1 MTDYDGPPLTRRE
14 RKERERLL
22 AETTGQTPAV
32 DATTADAPDAAD
44 QSGSAHPEQRD
55 VEQDAVPAS
64 SPDAATTGPTEGEG
78 VDDEPDAPAAVD
90 AVVEPAETQ
99 AIDVSELIA
108 DLRPQQAAAD
118 GNVAGVPAAGEVK
131 VQEAVQADAEAA
143 ASADARTDDAPVAD
157 APAEPASTGLGRFF
171 GRRGTASQQ
180 PESASASDEQTAPE
194 SIADVLADL
203 QSDAG
208 TTSEPARPIQRIEVD
223 DLDPV
228 DEDEIDRL
236 EIDEVVVADA
246 PVSSRRIAE
255 STPALLEDRREALDV
270 AAAEDD
276 EVEVQAGPTRATGR
290 MPVVV
295 NVVEDTSRHHI
306 ADLRADTG
314 AISASSVGTG
324 TSAITANALVLPAS
338 GAHEPITVE
347 TADGVIVT
355 GSIDLPDG
363 FASSG
368 RSRGT
373 IDAADLDAV
382 DDSSEVR
389 SPETQPV
396 RASRAVS
403 SYANA
408 RVRIAPQ
415 RRTRNAW
422 PVVVG
427 VGGGVGIAAI
437 AATVVA
443 FIAGWI

>member
-32 DATTADAPDAAD
+32 DAPIADGADAV
-44 QSGSAHPEQRD
+44 D
-55 VEQDAVPAS
+55 VS
-64 SPDAATTGPTEGEG
+64 
-78 VDDEPDAPAAVD
+78 APAAP
-90 AVVEPAETQ
+90 EPDETQ

-108 DLRPQQAAAD
+108 DLAPQSSPAPDAP
-118 GNVAGVPAAGEVK
+118 VAGVPAAGEAR
-131 VQEAVQADAEAA
+131 VQEAISADA
-143 ASADARTDDAPVAD
+143 ASAAQERSDRPSGDGGT
-157 APAEPASTGLGRFF
+157 AEPAESSSGFGRFF
-171 GRRGTASQQ
+171 GRRGPAQETPAE
-180 PESASASDEQTAPE
+180 PAAEQSAPE

-203 QSDAG
+203 QGDRGEAVAPSQ
-208 TTSEPARPIQRIEVD
+208 PIQRIQVD
-223 DLDPV
+223 DLDTV
-228 DEDEIDRL
+228 DDAEVDRL
-236 EIDEVVVADA
+236 EIDEVEVAEA
-246 PVSSRRIAE
+246 RVSSRRIAD
-255 STPALLEDRREALDV
+255 STPAELEDRRALLEDVVED
-270 AAAEDD
+270 AEDD
-276 EVEVQAGPTRATGR
+276 VERPAGPSRATGR
-290 MPVVV
+290 MPVIV

-306 ADLRADTG
+306 ADLRDDTG

-324 TSAITANALVLPAS
+324 TSTITANALVLPAS

-373 IDAADLDAV
+373 IDTAEVDAV
-382 DDSSEVR
+382 DDAGEVR

-415 RRTRNAW
+415 RRSRNMV
-422 PVVVG
+422 PIVG
-427 VGGGVGIAAI
+427 AAAGGIAI
-437 AATVVA
+437 AAVVGGVIA

>member
-14 RKERERLL
+14 RKERERAL
-22 AETTGQTPAV
+22 AEATGQTPAV
-32 DATTADAPDAAD
+32 DASSAEGDAEQPVADAPEVA
-44 QSGSAHPEQRD
+44 
-55 VEQDAVPAS
+55 VE
-64 SPDAATTGPTEGEG
+64 AATPEVDERRQADER
-78 VDDEPDAPAAVD
+78 DDEPRE
-90 AVVEPAETQ
+90 VVEPEETQ

-108 DLRPQQAAAD
+108 DLRPQSAPAAD
-118 GNVAGVPAAGEVK
+118 VAGVPAASETV
-131 VQEAVQADAEAA
+131 VPDAAPPADRAE
-143 ASADARTDDAPVAD
+143 
-157 APAEPASTGLGRFF
+157 EPAPLVEPAPSGFGRFF
-171 GRRGTASQQ
+171 GRRGPASEQDDEAGAEAEQQ
-180 PESASASDEQTAPE
+180 APE

-203 QSDAG
+203 QGDRPEPTRAAG
-208 TTSEPARPIQRIEVD
+208 TPMPRIEVD
-223 DLDPV
+223 DLDTV
-228 DEDEIDRL
+228 DDDEVDRL

-255 STPALLEDRREALDV
+255 STPAQLEDHRAVVDDEEDEDEV
-270 AAAEDD
+270 AA
-276 EVEVQAGPTRATGR
+276 QPGPSRATGR
-290 MPVVV
+290 LPVIV

-306 ADLRADTG
+306 ADLRDDTS

-324 TSAITANALVLPAS
+324 TSTITANALVLPAS

-373 IDAADLDAV
+373 IDTSDVDAT
-382 DDSSEVR
+382 DDAGEVR

-415 RRTRNAW
+415 RRSRNVV
-422 PVVVG
+422 PVVVA
-427 VGGGVGIAAI
+427 VGGAVGISAV
-437 AATVVA
+437 TVTVIA
-443 FIAGWI
+443 FIVGWI

>member
-32 DATTADAPDAAD
+32 DAPIADGAEPSGAEPVVEAAPSAPTA
-44 QSGSAHPEQRD
+44 
-55 VEQDAVPAS
+55 
-64 SPDAATTGPTEGEG
+64 
-78 VDDEPDAPAAVD
+78 EPDAPAD
-90 AVVEPAETQ
+90 APTADETSAQRVPEPDETQ

-108 DLRPQQAAAD
+108 DLKPQSTPAPDAP
-118 GNVAGVPAAGEVK
+118 VAGVPAAGEAR
-131 VQEAVQADAEAA
+131 VQEALEADAEAA
-143 ASADARTDDAPVAD
+143 APTT
-157 APAEPASTGLGRFF
+157 PAATGLGRFF
-171 GRRGTASQQ
+171 GRRGPA
-180 PESASASDEQTAPE
+180 PEAPTEPDAEQTAPE

-203 QSDAG
+203 QGDRDQASAP
-208 TTSEPARPIQRIEVD
+208 SQPIQRIEVD

-228 DEDEIDRL
+228 DDAEVDRL
-236 EIDEVVVADA
+236 EIDEVEVTEAR
-246 PVSSRRIAE
+246 VSSRRIAE
-255 STPALLEDRREALDV
+255 STPALLEDRRELVDDDDDD
-270 AAAEDD
+270 ED
-276 EVEVQAGPTRATGR
+276 EVEVQAGPSRATGR
-290 MPVVV
+290 IPVIV

-306 ADLRADTG
+306 SDLREDTG

-324 TSAITANALVLPAS
+324 TSTITANALVLPLS
-338 GAHEPITVE
+338 GANEPITVE

-373 IDAADLDAV
+373 IDTAEVDAV
-382 DDSSEVR
+382 DDAGEVR

-415 RRTRNAW
+415 RRSRNAT
-422 PVVVG
+422 PIVIGVAGGIGIVAVG
-427 VGGGVGIAAI
+427 
-437 AATVVA
+437 ATVVA

>member
-14 RKERERLL
+14 RKERERAL
-22 AETTGQTPAV
+22 AEATGQTPPVA
-32 DATTADAPDAAD
+32 APIAEPSTPTAE
-44 QSGSAHPEQRD
+44 PEQ
-55 VEQDAVPAS
+55 
-64 SPDAATTGPTEGEG
+64 
-78 VDDEPDAPAAVD
+78 AP
-90 AVVEPAETQ
+90 EPAETE

-108 DLRPQQAAAD
+108 DLRPQSTPAPE
-118 GNVAGVPAAGEVK
+118 GPVAGVPASGEAR
-131 VQEAVQADAEAA
+131 VQEAREADAAA
-143 ASADARTDDAPVAD
+143 AE
-157 APAEPASTGLGRFF
+157 AEQGSSSGFGRFF
-171 GRRGTASQQ
+171 GRRGPAQDSTDEPAQQ
-180 PESASASDEQTAPE
+180 HE
-194 SIADVLADL
+194 SIADVFADL
-203 QSDAG
+203 QGDRPEPTRPAG
-208 TTSEPARPIQRIEVD
+208 TPMPRIEVD

-228 DEDEIDRL
+228 DDAEVDRL
-236 EIDEVVVADA
+236 EIDEVEVADA
-246 PVSSRRIAE
+246 RVSSRRIAD
-255 STPALLEDRREALDV
+255 STPAQLEDRRQPAV
-270 AAAEDD
+270 DD
-276 EVEVQAGPTRATGR
+276 EDEEEVRTGPARATGR
-290 MPVVV
+290 IPVIV

-306 ADLRADTG
+306 ADLRDDDTS

-324 TSAITANALVLPAS
+324 TSTITANALVLPAS

-373 IDAADLDAV
+373 IDTAEVDAV
-382 DDSSEVR
+382 DDAGEVR

-415 RRTRNAW
+415 RRSRNAT
-422 PVVVG
+422 PIVIGVAGGIGIVAVG
-427 VGGGVGIAAI
+427 
-437 AATVVA
+437 ATVVA

>member
-32 DATTADAPDAAD
+32 DAPIAD
-44 QSGSAHPEQRD
+44 G
-55 VEQDAVPAS
+55 
-64 SPDAATTGPTEGEG
+64 
-78 VDDEPDAPAAVD
+78 AAVE
-90 AVVEPAETQ
+90 AEPVESQVVEPEAVEPEQSATPVEATVVDEEPVDEAPAERAPEPDETQ

-108 DLRPQQAAAD
+108 DLKPQSTPAPDAA
-118 GNVAGVPAAGEVK
+118 VAGVPAAGEAR
-131 VQEAVQADAEAA
+131 VQEAIGADAAA
-143 ASADARTDDAPVAD
+143 EE
-157 APAEPASTGLGRFF
+157 APADVPAPSGFGRFF
-171 GRRGTASQQ
+171 GRRGPAQEAQ
-180 PESASASDEQTAPE
+180 AEPAAEQSAPE

-203 QSDAG
+203 QGDRDEAAAPSQ
-208 TTSEPARPIQRIEVD
+208 PMQRIEVD

-228 DEDEIDRL
+228 DDAEIDRL
-236 EIDEVVVADA
+236 EIDEVDVPSAR
-246 PVSSRRIAE
+246 VSSRRIAD
-255 STPALLEDRREALDV
+255 STPAELEDRRALLEDADDET
-270 AAAEDD
+270 DD
-276 EVEVQAGPTRATGR
+276 EVEVQAGPSRATGR
-290 MPVVV
+290 IPVIV

-306 ADLRADTG
+306 ADLREDTS

-324 TSAITANALVLPAS
+324 TSTITANALVLPLS
-338 GAHEPITVE
+338 GANEPITVE

-355 GSIDLPDG
+355 GSIDLPEG

-373 IDAADLDAV
+373 IDTAEVDAV
-382 DDSSEVR
+382 DDAGEVR

-415 RRTRNAW
+415 RRSRNAT
-422 PVVVG
+422 PIVIGVAGGIGIVAVG
-427 VGGGVGIAAI
+427 
-437 AATVVA
+437 ATVVA

>member
-14 RKERERLL
+14 RKERERAL
-22 AETTGQTPAV
+22 AEATGQTPAV
-32 DATTADAPDAAD
+32 DASSAEGAAGQPVANAPEGAVET
-44 QSGSAHPEQRD
+44 STPE
-55 VEQDAVPAS
+55 
-64 SPDAATTGPTEGEG
+64 
-78 VDDEPDAPAAVD
+78 VDERQGADEPHES
-90 AVVEPAETQ
+90 VEPDETQ

-108 DLRPQQAAAD
+108 DLRPQSAPAAD
-118 GNVAGVPAAGEVK
+118 VAGVPAASETV
-131 VQEAVQADAEAA
+131 VPDAAPPAD
-143 ASADARTDDAPVAD
+143 RTE
-157 APAEPASTGLGRFF
+157 EPAPLVEPAPSGFGRFF
-171 GRRGTASQQ
+171 GRRGPASEQADETDADEAQQ
-180 PESASASDEQTAPE
+180 APE

-203 QSDAG
+203 QGDRPEPTRAAG
-208 TTSEPARPIQRIEVD
+208 TPIPRIEVD
-223 DLDPV
+223 DLDTV
-228 DEDEIDRL
+228 DDDEIDRL

-255 STPALLEDRREALDV
+255 STPAQLEDHRAVVDD
-270 AAAEDD
+270 EDD
-276 EVEVQAGPTRATGR
+276 EVAAQPGPSRATGR
-290 MPVVV
+290 LPVIV

-306 ADLRADTG
+306 ADLRDDSS

-324 TSAITANALVLPAS
+324 TSTITANALVLPAS

-373 IDAADLDAV
+373 IDTSDVDAADDAG
-382 DDSSEVR
+382 EVR

-415 RRTRNAW
+415 RRSRN
-422 PVVVG
+422 VVPLVVA
-427 VGGGVGIAAI
+427 VGGAVGISAV
-437 AATVVA
+437 TVTVIA
-443 FIAGWI
+443 FIVGWI

>member
-32 DATTADAPDAAD
+32 DATTPDAPDAGEHAD
-44 QSGSAHPEQRD
+44 A
-55 VEQDAVPAS
+55 
-64 SPDAATTGPTEGEG
+64 DAAQEH
-78 VDDEPDAPAAVD
+78 
-90 AVVEPAETQ
+90 VVETGNAESQADASAGAGETVTVEPEETQ

-108 DLRPQQAAAD
+108 DLRPQHSAPAAD
-118 GNVAGVPAAGEVK
+118 ASVAGVPAAGEAK
-131 VQEAVQADAEAA
+131 VQEAAQADA
-143 ASADARTDDAPVAD
+143 ASVEPTPE

-171 GRRGTASQQ
+171 GRRTTAPQAQ
-180 PESASASDEQTAPE
+180 ADDDQHAAPE

-203 QSDAG
+203 QGDPADSG
-208 TTSEPARPIQRIEVD
+208 REPARPIQRIEVD

-228 DEDEIDRL
+228 DEAEVDRL

-255 STPALLEDRREALDV
+255 STPALLEDRREMLEADAV
-270 AAAEDD
+270 DD
-276 EVEVQAGPTRATGR
+276 EVEVQAGPARATGR

-306 ADLRADTG
+306 ADLREDTG

-324 TSAITANALVLPAS
+324 TSTITANALVLPAS

-422 PVVVG
+422 PVVLG

-437 AATVVA
+437 TATVVA

>member
-14 RKERERLL
+14 RKERERAL
-22 AETTGQTPAV
+22 AEATGQTPAV
-32 DATTADAPDAAD
+32 DASSLESPAPEPTAD
-44 QSGSAHPEQRD
+44 EQ
-55 VEQDAVPAS
+55 VAS
-64 SPDAATTGPTEGEG
+64 QPLEAATPET
-78 VDDEPDAPAAVD
+78 DEAPAASESRPTG
-90 AVVEPAETQ
+90 EPDETQ

-108 DLRPQQAAAD
+108 DLRPQSAPASDAP
-118 GNVAGVPAAGEVK
+118 VAGVPAASETV
-131 VQEAVQADAEAA
+131 VPDA
-143 ASADARTDDAPVAD
+143 AP
-157 APAEPASTGLGRFF
+157 PAEPAPEPAPTGFGRFF
-171 GRRGTASQQ
+171 GRRSPA
-180 PESASASDEQTAPE
+180 ADEQPVEQAADDQQEAPE
-194 SIADVLADL
+194 SIGDVLADL
-203 QSDAG
+203 QGDRP
-208 TTSEPARPIQRIEVD
+208 EPTRPEGVPMPRIEVD
-223 DLDPV
+223 ELDTV
-228 DEDEIDRL
+228 DDAEIDRL

-255 STPALLEDRREALDV
+255 STPALLEDDRPV
-270 AAAEDD
+270 AGDEDD
-276 EVEVQAGPTRATGR
+276 VETQAGPSRATGR
-290 MPVVV
+290 LPVIV

-306 ADLRADTG
+306 ADLREDTS

-324 TSAITANALVLPAS
+324 TSTITANALVLPAS

-373 IDAADLDAV
+373 IDTSDVDAADDGG
-382 DDSSEVR
+382 EVR

-415 RRTRNAW
+415 RRSRN
-422 PVVVG
+422 VVPLVVA
-427 VGGGVGIAAI
+427 VGGAVGISAV
-437 AATVVA
+437 TVTVIA
-443 FIAGWI
+443 FIVGWI

>member
-22 AETTGQTPAV
+22 AEATGQTPVV
-32 DATTADAPDAAD
+32 DAPITEEPSSTDEPAQVPSPVEAPSAPVEGAPVEGEPVEDAPVEAEPIEDA
-44 QSGSAHPEQRD
+44 PIER
-55 VEQDAVPAS
+55 VP
-64 SPDAATTGPTEGEG
+64 
-78 VDDEPDAPAAVD
+78 EPD
-90 AVVEPAETQ
+90 ETQ

-108 DLRPQQAAAD
+108 DLKPQSTPAPDAP
-118 GNVAGVPAAGEVK
+118 VAGVPAAGEAK
-131 VQEAVQADAEAA
+131 VQEARVADAEAEA
-143 ASADARTDDAPVAD
+143 AP
-157 APAEPASTGLGRFF
+157 TGFGRFF
-171 GRRGTASQQ
+171 GRRGPAQDVQ
-180 PESASASDEQTAPE
+180 AEPAEEQSAPE

-203 QSDAG
+203 QGDAPEQ
-208 TTSEPARPIQRIEVD
+208 TRPAGQPIQRIEVD

-228 DEDEIDRL
+228 DDAEIDRL
-236 EIDEVVVADA
+236 EIDEVEVAEA
-246 PVSSRRIAE
+246 RVSSRRIAD
-255 STPALLEDRREALDV
+255 STPAELEDRRALVEADDD
-270 AAAEDD
+270 EDD
-276 EVEVQAGPTRATGR
+276 EVEVQAGPSRATGR
-290 MPVVV
+290 IPVIV

-306 ADLRADTG
+306 SDLRDDTG

-338 GAHEPITVE
+338 GANEPITVE

-373 IDAADLDAV
+373 IDSADVDAADDAG
-382 DDSSEVR
+382 EVR

-415 RRTRNAW
+415 RRSRNMVPIVAAA
-422 PVVVG
+422 
-427 VGGGVGIAAI
+427 GGGIAI
-437 AATVVA
+437 AAVVGGVIA